1 MAKYIDQNQ
10 SIPNVNSNAS
20 EVLSNPT
27 NKPFPFELDKGND
40 FPSLVQNK
48 PYFNDLGAV
57 AQPPTRLVFNWQSKY
72 VKKQSVGESNGKF
85 LSHVILETS
94 KNHSERRHIYKKP
107 LIKNRSSL
115 KYKRCRNNVVDQ
127 RVGVEGKY
135 GKFKT
140 ANPFQLLSCDSD
152 DDDSCNSETDVVSSS
167 NDEFDMSP
175 LIHKKQNRK
184 RSHQK
189 KRHSK
194 HTETKGPETNHS
206 VGIEKNPN
214 KRSNSNEFCLSLS
227 GSLKGETNRE
237 ITIDISVVPSQ
248 TFNTLIFSD
257 KRDKI
262 PMSAIFRFVSEKT
275 GISIHNMYFKK
286 ISGKHVEKKS
296 FLGPDTQSLVMY
308 FKLMGGGRRKK
319 GDDHHPGKTCGPCV
333 ICGKSS
339 NRYFHLVDRLNN
351 ESLQD
356 HFRSLLP
363 GISNNDCIC
372 KPCETNFKN
381 KSKAKRSRTDHTN
394 ENAESL
400 CHLAAYGLCKIK
412 KYRCLQIKQKQLT
425 ELFEL
430 PIDQPILKEENISVN
445 LCKQHCFQ
453 FFKSKNKCAICSKLF
468 LPEQKK
474 YYIPDTV
481 IEFAE
486 LYMSSIP
493 GSDGPSEGSLSVSST
508 VCSGCDYAVRKFMVD
523 NFTSEGGKKS
533 HDIPIENIKKIWSQ
547 FTSTESR
554 SGISCCIVACC
565 DAFLD
570 HRPVLLSE
578 LFTIFLEKCSGS
590 EKKNAN
596 QRILL
601 QKIIETFEKSITVV
615 TDDYKRM
622 GTMLKRADNNDNKSL
637 HTFIYNEFAK
647 PDNKQVPAS
656 EINTNDTLLK
666 AVKLLRNRLLAQKQM
681 WNADSIDLENFDP
694 FTFILQNCDP
704 LLFNFISSLEGEAI
718 TDFVQDLKFENLK
731 NTGLSCLNIISCILF
746 SSDLACHSPF
756 QMLISDVVDKYT
768 NSSTD
773 CLRILNQFG
782 MCYSKPSLKRY
793 QNSVID
799 RKREIGVQ
807 MSLDS
812 FTICSV
818 DNINKRS
825 SYAAVK
831 SSDTNRGFDGTSVQ
845 LVEPMPMSLK
855 WSENELNPELSV
867 CSTLID
873 SEGILYKKM
882 KVQSDSLYRSIFSLC
897 CSNFRL
903 AKRDENGSIIC
914 SEIGAEEDKLSN
926 IFESY
931 VNNLVQYLVRSN
943 DNFSVPCVSEE
954 NLYLAISYVT
964 NTPIQVFQNG
974 KNGQIEIIF
983 QSAYQQMG
991 HQKSS
996 NILNILKDVTG
1007 GGISYSPIFT
1017 CRSYFNEDMLGG
1029 DFSSSLENIDLGADV
1044 ISFHLFHTSAVLSCY
1059 SKLTS
1064 KQTKKSYRSSTLVQ
1078 PNELA
1083 AEFSSLN
1090 LNLSS
1095 RRNLSFNNNA
1105 ANFPEFEEVFG
1116 KSSNEVTLVSEF
1128 SNKAFS
1134 YCTQKHFFENNPSD
1148 NIHPNFIQYLDLE
1161 SVSMREKSTVKFL
1174 YVMEENADNRET
1186 IKLTLDKLYSD
1197 LGIHKTLNYLV
1208 VVGDAK
1214 TYDHLVQLKNDFPE
1228 KLEWLLPFIGDW
1240 HTLKNYQLT
1249 LMKIYL
1255 DAGLRELIH
1264 VFHQGILAK
1273 VVSEATGFD
1282 KTHSFLMQCWE
1293 ALYRF
1298 ELQMFFLNQDE
1309 ASLKDLSFDIEK
1321 VSQIVSSYTYS
1332 VNNKTNINQN
1342 NFGLESN
1349 DLGDLE
1355 EQFGIFCERLCSENK
1370 TWNLWH
1376 NFIHKDCLIYIMY
1389 FLALRTGNWNLRN
1402 LCVKHICR
1410 LTQVTDSRFYSRLLP
1425 QNMVDI
1431 HRFPRCVIE
1440 HFERGGFVM
1449 NISGRNNHSQGL
1461 DEGHESCINK
1471 DVKAALNTCSEQS
1484 ISKAVSYVPTRANCL
1499 RKLKEAIGVSKS
1511 DLAVFSPSLALS
1523 HEENVVALKTCLGKS
1538 YLFAIHLDPLQ
1549 NMQTDIVH
1557 HLFSLK
1563 VINQRQ
1569 SEDLL
1574 SLADKGSQNLQRYI
1588 EKCKKMKAYALCS
1601 STPLKLTGAFSKK
1614 VTVSSVKRELRDV
1627 QSQNKMFRIQ
1637 IDWCAKNNLV
1647 MDDMK
1652 QYLNN
1657 PLPRAISTIDGL
1669 PYKSDKCKM
1678 LQIYKS
1684 RYPDSFE
1691 SNFDLTLFDTVVLD
1705 GMFMIHS
1712 APLRSFKTFSEYIF
1726 YLFTR
1731 HVSIYFEQDLKYVHV
1746 VFDDQNECQISPKS
1760 IERERRDIE
1769 CDEKPIISMPDF
1781 SINDPLPRDWRK
1793 FLQTRDNKRILVNLI
1808 SEQFLHFAQTLLL
1821 PDQTLFIGGGFNDS
1835 FIAKE
1840 VHCNEIKESENLHCN
1855 SLEGDS
1861 RVWLHAF
1868 TCQGLKC
1875 LIYSPN
1881 NDTYHIGMPLIGKFP
1896 EKSVYVALDSKFE
1909 TLLNLNKLCN
1919 SIEYDVRFGRSSSDV
1934 LSVIQM
1940 LYVSTGCD
1948 YVSFFKDHGKKSFF
1962 DTFVKNSDFI
1972 LADKGYTGTLNDF
1985 QVQIENGFLSFLRLV
2000 GSEYFKKCSHEFKD
2014 KCPDLKPESVFKSVS
2029 EENKTSLENHTQ
2041 FINCLREALFK
2052 RCDEE
2057 HNIPN
2062 VEALHYHWLRS
2073 CWVCKV
2079 WSQADKNLVVYPP
2092 LEDFGWS
2099 INNDKLCFVWD
2110 TPENI
2115 QKVESRI
2122 KLWTEG
2128 CSCKTACLNLR
2139 CGCRKKKNF
2148 CSPGCKCGSNCQNF
2162 SFNLMGQSSE
2172 DLLSPQ
2178 AGNNFTLNLN
2188 DNEIDR
2194 DELSDNDDLFPD
2206 C

>member
-1 MAKYIDQNQ
+1 MAKHIDQNQ
-10 SIPNVNSNAS
+10 RLPYINCNAT

-27 NKPFPFELDKGND
+27 NQPSNGFDMGND

-48 PYFNDLGAV
+48 PQTSEV
-57 AQPPTRLVFNWQSKY
+57 VTCTQPPQKLVFNWQSKY
-72 VKKQSVGESNGKF
+72 VKKQSVGESNGKHLMF
-85 LSHVILETS
+85 LSHVTSETC
-94 KNHSERRHIYKKP
+94 KNQNKGKHIYKKP

-115 KYKRCRNNVVDQ
+115 KYKRCSHAVVDQ
-127 RVGVEGKY
+127 KVGFQSY
-135 GKFKT
+135 HSRFKT
-140 ANPFQLLSCDSD
+140 KNPFQLLSNESD
-152 DDDSCNSETDVVSSS
+152 DEDSCYSDVVSSS
-167 NDEFDMSP
+167 TDDCDMSQI
-175 LIHKKQNRK
+175 IHKKPKRK

-189 KRHSK
+189 KRQSK
-194 HTETKGPETNHS
+194 QVETELS
-206 VGIEKNPN
+206 VGIEKIPHSQC
-214 KRSNSNEFCLSLS
+214 KSNELSLS
-227 GSLKGETNRE
+227 NPGSLKGETNRE
-237 ITIDISVVPSQ
+237 VTIDISVVPSQ
-248 TFNTLIFSD
+248 TCNTVVFSD
-257 KRDKI
+257 KREKI
-262 PMSAIFRFVSEKT
+262 PMSAIFRFVSENT

-319 GDDHHPGKTCGPCV
+319 GDDHHPGKNCGPCV
-333 ICGKSS
+333 ICGKSV
-339 NRYFHLVDRLNN
+339 NRYFHLVDRHNN

-372 KPCETNFKN
+372 RPCETNFRN
-381 KSKAKRSRTDHTN
+381 KSKAKRSRTDHTS

-400 CHLAAYGLCKIK
+400 CHLSAYGLCKDQK
-412 KYRCLQIKQKQLT
+412 FRCLQIKQKHLT
-425 ELFEL
+425 DLFEL
-430 PIDQPILKEENISVN
+430 PVEQHILKDDIVSIN
-445 LCKQHCFQ
+445 LCKQHHLQ
-453 FFKSKNKCAICSKLF
+453 FFRSKNKCAICSKAF

-493 GSDGPSEGSLSVSST
+493 GGDGPSEGSLSISST
-508 VCSGCDYAVRKFMVD
+508 VCGGCDYAVRKFMVD
-523 NFTSEGGKKS
+523 NFKSEGGKKS
-533 HDIPIENIKKIWSQ
+533 HDIQLENIKKIWSQ
-547 FTSTESR
+547 FASTESKP
-554 SGISCCIVACC
+554 GLSCCIVACC

-578 LFTIFLEKCSGS
+578 LFTIFLEKCSDS
-590 EKKNAN
+590 ERKNAN

-601 QKIIETFEKSITVV
+601 QKLIETFEKSITVV

-622 GTMLKRADNNDNKSL
+622 GTMLKRADNNDNKTL

-647 PDNKQVPAS
+647 PVNKQVPAS
-656 EINTNDTLLK
+656 EVDVNDILFK
-666 AVKLLRNRLLAQKQM
+666 AVKILRSRLSGQKNI
-681 WNADSIDLENFDP
+681 WNADCIDLENFDP
-694 FTFILQNCDP
+694 YTFILKKCDP
-704 LLFNFISSLEGEAI
+704 LLFNFIRSLEGEAI
-718 TDFVQDLKFENLK
+718 NDFVQELTFENLK
-731 NTGLSCLNIISCILF
+731 NTGLSCLNIISCIIF
-746 SSDLACHSPF
+746 SSDLLCHSPF

-793 QNSVID
+793 QNSIID
-799 RKREIGVQ
+799 RKGEIGVQ
-807 MSLDS
+807 ISLDA

-845 LVEPMPMSLK
+845 LVEPMPLSIK
-855 WSENELNPELSV
+855 WSENELNPELFA

-873 SEGILYKKM
+873 GEGIIYKKM
-882 KVQSDSLYRSIFSLC
+882 KVKSDSLYRSIFSLC

-903 AKRDENGSIIC
+903 AKRDDNGSIIC
-914 SEIGAEEDKLSN
+914 TEISAEEDKLSN

-931 VNNLVQYLVRSN
+931 VNNLVQYIIRSN
-943 DNFSVPCVSEE
+943 ELSSDPGVAEE
-954 NLYLAISYVT
+954 YLYLAISYAT
-964 NTPIQVFQNG
+964 NTPIQVFQNE
-974 KNGQIEIIF
+974 KNDKIEIIF

-991 HQKSS
+991 RQNTS
-996 NILNILKDVTG
+996 NILNIFKDTTG
-1007 GGISYSPIFT
+1007 DGICYSPIFT
-1017 CRSYFNEDMLGG
+1017 RRSYFNKDMLSC
-1029 DFSSSLENIDLGADV
+1029 DFSYSLENIDLDTDL
-1044 ISFHLFHTSAVLSCY
+1044 ISFHLFQTSAVEFCN
-1059 SKLTS
+1059 SKVTSGLTR
-1064 KQTKKSYRSSTLVQ
+1064 KKPYRSSSLVQ

-1090 LNLSS
+1090 LNLGS
-1095 RRNLSFNNNA
+1095 RKNLSFSDHA
-1105 ANFPEFEEVFG
+1105 ANIPDFEQVFG
-1116 KSSNEVTLVSEF
+1116 KSSNEVNLISDF
-1128 SNKAFS
+1128 RKKAFS
-1134 YCTQKHFFENNPSD
+1134 YCTQKHIFENISSD
-1148 NIHPNFIQYLDLE
+1148 NIHPNFIQYLELE
-1161 SVSMREKSTVKFL
+1161 SVSMREKSMVKFL

-1214 TYDHLVQLKNDFPE
+1214 TYDHLVHLKNDFPE

-1240 HTLKNYQLT
+1240 HTLKNFQLT

-1255 DAGLRELIH
+1255 DAGLRELVH

-1273 VVSEATGFD
+1273 VVCEATGFD
-1282 KTHSFLMQCWE
+1282 KTHTFLMQCWE

-1298 ELQMFFLNQDE
+1298 ELQMFFLNQDK
-1309 ASLKDLSFDIEK
+1309 ASLKDLNFDMEK
-1321 VSQIVSSYTYS
+1321 VSEIVSSYTYS
-1332 VNNKTNINQN
+1332 VNNKANFNQSILGLKSN
-1342 NFGLESN
+1342 DFGGLE
-1349 DLGDLE
+1349 D
-1355 EQFGIFCERLCSENK
+1355 QFGIFCERLCSENK

-1376 NFIHKDCLIYIMY
+1376 NFIHKDCLVYVMY
-1389 FLALRTGNWNLRN
+1389 FIALRTGKWNLRN

-1410 LTQVTDSRFYSRLLP
+1410 LAQVTDSRFYSRLLP
-1425 QNMVDI
+1425 QNLVDI

-1484 ISKAVSYVPTRANCL
+1484 ISKAVSYVPCRANCL
-1499 RKLKEAIGVSKS
+1499 RKLKEVIGVTKS
-1511 DLAVFSPSLALS
+1511 EVSVFSPSLALS
-1523 HEENVVALKTCLGKS
+1523 HEENVVALKTCLEKS
-1538 YLFAIHLDPLQ
+1538 YLFAIHLNPLQ

-1563 VINQRQ
+1563 VIDQKQ
-1569 SEDLL
+1569 SKDLL
-1574 SLADKGSQNLQRYI
+1574 SLADKGTQNLKQYI
-1588 EKCKKMKAYALCS
+1588 EKCQKMKAYALCT

-1691 SNFDLTLFDTVVLD
+1691 SNFDLTSIDSVILD
-1705 GMFMIHS
+1705 GMFMIYS

-1726 YLFTR
+1726 YLFTKY
-1731 HVSIYFEQDLKYVHV
+1731 VSIYFEQELKYVHV
-1746 VFDDQNECQISPKS
+1746 VFDDQNECKKSPKA
-1760 IERERRDIE
+1760 IERERRDRE
-1769 CDEKPIISMPDF
+1769 SDKKPIISMPDF

-1793 FLQTRDNKRILVNLI
+1793 FLQTRDNKRILVNHI
-1808 SEQFLHFAQTLLL
+1808 SEQFLYFGQTLLL
-1821 PDQTLFIGGGFNDS
+1821 PDQTLFVGGGFNDS

-1840 VHCNEIKESENLHCN
+1840 VRCNEIKECENLHCN

-1868 TCQGLKC
+1868 MCQGLRC
-1875 LIYSPN
+1875 LIYSPD
-1881 NDTYHIGMPLIGKFP
+1881 NDTYHIGLPLIGKYHQ
-1896 EKSVYVALDSKFE
+1896 KSVFVALDSKFE

-1919 SIEYDVRFGRSSSDV
+1919 SIEYDVRFGRLSSDL

-1940 LYVSTGCD
+1940 LYVCTGCD

-1972 LADKGYTGTLNDF
+1972 LTDKGYTGSLKDF
-1985 QVQIENGFLSFLRLV
+1985 QVDKERGFLSFLRLV
-2000 GSEYFKKCSHEFKD
+2000 GSEYFKKCSHEFID
-2014 KCPDLKPESVFKSVS
+2014 KCPDLKPESVFKSIT
-2029 EENKTSLENHTQ
+2029 EEHKSSLENHTQ

-2057 HNIPN
+2057 HNLPS
-2062 VEALHYHWLRS
+2062 VEALYFHWLRS

-2099 INNDKLCFVWD
+2099 ITNDETICLVWD

-2139 CGCRKKKNF
+2139 CGCKKKKSF
-2148 CSPGCKCGSNCQNF
+2148 CSPGCKCGSSCQNF
-2162 SFNLMGQSSE
+2162 SFNSMGQSSE
-2172 DLLSPQ
+2172 DLIRPQ
-2178 AGNNFTLNLN
+2178 SINNLGL
-2188 DNEIDR
+2188 DN
-2194 DELSDNDDLFPD
+2194 
-2206 C
+2206 